1 MNCLLDTHIFLWAI
15 FEPEKITG
23 KLRNL
28 ILDSESICYISVIT
42 FWEISLKFSKGKIDL
57 KGILPNQF
65 PVIAKN
71 DGFEILQLDEDV
83 TSTFFKLPRIK
94 NKDPFDRMLAWQ
106 AISCD
111 CTLLTQDRDFS
122 DYKDQGLKVVW

>member
-28 ILDSESICYISVIT
+28 ILDSESICYISVIS

-106 AISCD
+106 AISYD
-111 CTLLTQDRDFS
+111 YILLTQDRDFS
-122 DYKDQGLKVVW
+122 DYKDHGLKIVW